1 MIIDAETVTKCIH
14 TKLTIQWSVLVSPC
28 TDTMLSIASCQAQL
42 RDNLKE
48 SRDSMPAAET
58 QSRRVNQSPR
68 LLIIQRW
75 RLRCCR
81 GERPRP
87 SRVESMF
94 RSAQG
99 CPSTHAHCGATASPT
114 SSSSSS
120 SRASPSTHT
129 HNLHNVQERVP
140 LPLLPPPSPPTNP
153 PPAASPPAQSPK

>member
-87 SRVESMF
+87 SRVDVPL
-94 RSAQG
+94 RAG
-99 CPSTHAHCGATASPT
+99 LPLHA
-114 SSSSSS
+114 
-120 SRASPSTHT
+120 RALRGNSIAHFQQQQQQSFSLHTHT

>member
-87 SRVESMF
+87 SRVDVPL
-94 RSAQG
+94 RAG
-99 CPSTHAHCGATASPT
+99 LPLHHARAHCGAPT
-114 SSSSSS
+114 PI
-120 SRASPSTHT
+120 APIPPSHEPRSLHTHT
-129 HNLHNVQERVP
+129 HTHTTSTMFKKEYA
-140 LPLLPPPSPPTNP
+140 LPQTPQTHPTPTNTP
-153 PPAASPPAQSPK
+153 P

>member
-87 SRVESMF
+87 SRVDVPL
-94 RSAQG
+94 RAG
-99 CPSTHAHCGATASPT
+99 LPLHA
-114 SSSSSS
+114 
-120 SRASPSTHT
+120 RALRGNSIAHFQQQQQQQSFSLHTHT
-129 HNLHNVQERVP
+129 QPSQCSRKSTPPRLPQLHQPN
-140 LPLLPPPSPPTNP
+140 
-153 PPAASPPAQSPK
+153 

>member
-87 SRVESMF
+87 SRVESS
-94 RSAQG
+94 RCSA
-99 CPSTHAHCGATASPT
+99 PRRAAPPRTRTAGQQH
-114 SSSSSS
+114 
-120 SRASPSTHT
+120 R
-129 HNLHNVQERVP
+129 P
-140 LPLLPPPSPPTNP
+140 LPAAAAAAELLPPHTHTQPSQCSRKSTP
-153 PPAASPPAQSPK
+153 PPAPPSFTPN